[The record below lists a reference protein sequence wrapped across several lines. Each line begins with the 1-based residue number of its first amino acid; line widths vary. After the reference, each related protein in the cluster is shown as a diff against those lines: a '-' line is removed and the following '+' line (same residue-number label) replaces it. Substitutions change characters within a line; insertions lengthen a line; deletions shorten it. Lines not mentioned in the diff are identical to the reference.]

1 MKPSP
6 PTKRGRRM
14 IYLAV
19 LLPVIT
25 CQLTPSQDKGDPLV
39 NGFLFFPTP
48 YNAKDWTE
56 PDFKYEDVTLTTQDD
71 VKINAWYLSAEKP
84 KAWVVFSHGNAGNLS
99 GWGYAAEEMRLRF
112 GVSVLIYDYR
122 GYGKSEGKPS
132 VPGILNDG
140 RAARDWLCAR
150 ESLKPEDLVYCG
162 RSLGGAVAVDLA
174 AETGA
179 KGLILESTF
188 TSIPDM
194 AKKMMPLAPV
204 SIIRYKLDSLAGI
217 KKYNGP
223 LLYCH
228 GDADTVIPFQQ
239 GVELFKAC
247 PSERKKF
254 VRMEGL
260 NHNDALPESYR
271 EQQKR
276 FIDIINADA
285 KPSL

>member
-1 MKPSP
+1 MKPFLLNQ
-6 PTKRGRRM
+6 RGRRM
-14 IYLAV
+14 AYIVV
-19 LLPVIT
+19 LLLVALIIS
-25 CQLTPSQDKGDPLV
+25 CQLCPSQDKGDPLV
-39 NGFLFFPTP
+39 NGFLFYPMP
-48 YNAKDWTE
+48 YNPRTWTE
-56 PDFKYEDVTLTTQDD
+56 PDFKYENVTLTTSDD
-71 VKINAWYLSAEKP
+71 VKINAWYLPAEKP
-84 KAWVVFSHGNAGNLS
+84 KAWVLFSHGNAGNLS
-99 GWGYAAEEMRLRF
+99 GWGYAAEEMRSRF

-122 GYGKSEGKPS
+122 GYGKSEGNPS

-150 ESLKPEDLVYCG
+150 ESLKPSELVYCG

-194 AKKMMPLAPV
+194 AKKMVPLAPRSV
-204 SIIRYKLDSLAGI
+204 IRYKLDSLGSI
-217 KKYNGP
+217 KKYNG
-223 LLYCH
+223 LLLHCH
-228 GDADTVIPFQQ
+228 GDADTVIPFQH

-260 NHNDALPESYR
+260 DHNDQLPESYR
-271 EQQKR
+271 EQQQR
-276 FIDIINADA
+276 LFDIIASE
-285 KPSL
+285 KE